1 LAQERDQRQ
10 NLVNIIFNARSVG
23 FAAMLMKIQFLLPD
37 SHFTIY
43 LTVNKE
49 KLNRKKGNPA
59 LKDQLVTVV

>member
-1 LAQERDQRQ
+1 
-10 NLVNIIFNARSVG
+10 
-23 FAAMLMKIQFLLPD
+23 MLMKIQFLLPD